1 MLPKDPIK
9 AAEYRKKMS
18 EIAKRQK
25 TPEWRENH
33 KRWAERYYSVK
44 ENRDKMR
51 RKKGVLTEEGRMTL
65 REKAIRQN
73 HERFRS
79 PEARKKQSES
89 VKNQWKNPNIREKML
104 SGLKKVRRRFT
115 GKPSKGEKELA
126 LFIRSIYNGVIIEN
140 DRSVLDGYE
149 LDVYL
154 PDIKVAFEFNGEYWH
169 TLPHMVERD
178 AWKRKE
184 CRKRKIALL
193 NVWEGDW
200 YNKQEEI
207 KSFIKTLVD

>member
-51 RKKGVLTEEGRMTL
+51 RKKGVLTEEGRKTL
-65 REKAIRQN
+65 REEAIRQN
-73 HERFRS
+73 HERFSS

-89 VKNQWKNPNIREKML
+89 AKNQWKNPIIREKML

-193 NVWEGDW
+193 NVWERDW

-207 KSFIKTLVD
+207 KTFIKTLVY